1 MTSGQRAEVVIIPG
15 RPPASGPDVG
25 PWDDLIEGPENVL
38 ALAGARS
45 LARGERE
52 GISPLVLHGP
62 SGVGKSRLLAGLV
75 AERLRRRPG
84 TAAAHVDA
92 ETFAAGCAVA
102 ARQDMGAGWAE
113 FRARFRA
120 VDLLVIEDLDGL
132 LRAPLAL
139 EELIHT
145 LDALDERGAAVAVST
160 RTGPGQWAELG
171 WPDRLVNRLRGGL
184 AVRIDPP
191 GLDARRR
198 YLLQQ
203 AQARDVPLAAAAV
216 ESLAQSA
223 DGYRTLDGWLT
234 RLSLGSRLAPTTGG
248 KGGRLASGTHRLDP
262 TETAAILDDETTLA
276 ASSITIDEVAR
287 AVAAR
292 FGVRLRELR
301 GPSRRAAVAE
311 LRHLAMHLARLH
323 TGSSFAVIG
332 TYFGKRDPA
341 TVRHACKVAAERLKA
356 DPPLAAEVATWFTRR
371 DRL

>member
-1 MTSGQRAEVVIIPG
+1 MQAGATTIDSNG
-15 RPPASGPDVG
+15 PPDPAPDLG
-25 PWDDLIEGPENVL
+25 PWDDLIEGPENAL
-38 ALAGARS
+38 ALAGVRS

-75 AERLRRRPG
+75 ADRLRRRPG
-84 TAAAHVDA
+84 ASAAHVDA
-92 ETFAAGCAVA
+92 ETFAAACAVA

-145 LDALDERGAAVAVST
+145 LDTLDERGAAVAVST

-171 WPDRLVNRLRGGL
+171 WPSRLVNRLQGGL
-184 AVRIDPP
+184 AVRLDPP
-191 GLDARRR
+191 GVDARRR

-203 AQARDVPLAAAAV
+203 AQARNVPLAADSV

-223 DGYRTLDGWLT
+223 DGYRTLDGWLA
-234 RLSLGSRLAPTTGG
+234 RLVLGSRLDPAVGG
-248 KGGRLASGTHRLDP
+248 GRLDP
-262 TETAAILDDETTLA
+262 TETAAILDDEPRLA
-276 ASSITIDEVAR
+276 AAPVTIDEVAR

-323 TGSSFAVIG
+323 TDASFAVIG
-332 TYFGKRDPA
+332 QYFGKRDPA
-341 TVRHACKVAAERLKA
+341 TVRHACKAAAARLKA
-356 DPPLAAEVATWFTRR
+356 DPALAAEVAAWFSGRGNPS
-371 DRL
+371 